1 MDEPTDFGLASF
13 QTKPCIHYLSSGEW
27 RERFGAMGIHIPYEM
42 GSDLELPRVSQP
54 HTSYTCYSFF
64 VGNPVLIPQDH
75 DELVVREPPYCR
87 HRMPIWW
94 LISPYIPLYPWWV
107 NRNVCCKHAM
117 KCIELPSSGLRYR
130 TGKRRILSCL
140 RCTHPSES
148 KHGKWIFFIQY
159 IYMYKC
165 VCIYIYKCVY
175 IYMYT
180 LYIYMYTRSGW
191 VKI

>member
-1 MDEPTDFGLASF
+1 MNG
-13 QTKPCIHYLSSGEW
+13 
-27 RERFGAMGIHIPYEM
+27 
-42 GSDLELPRVSQP
+42 GSDSELWVFIFPMKWGAIW
-54 HTSYTCYSFF
+54 SYQEFPNHILVIHVIVFF

-159 IYMYKC
+159 IYIC
-165 VCIYIYKCVY
+165 INVCIYI
-175 IYMYT
+175 
-180 LYIYMYTRSGW
+180 
-191 VKI
+191 